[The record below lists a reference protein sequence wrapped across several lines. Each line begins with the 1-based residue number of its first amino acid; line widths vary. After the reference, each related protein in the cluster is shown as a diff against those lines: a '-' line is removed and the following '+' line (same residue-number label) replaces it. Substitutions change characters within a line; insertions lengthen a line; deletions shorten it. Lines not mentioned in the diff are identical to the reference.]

1 MQIKNKNTGFIGGL
15 LIAVGAIL
23 CLLLIGYIAQRLDDA
38 YYTGTYVGQN
48 NTNTTTNTTDTENTE
63 EDTIDVK
70 CGIIVDSPVENSVTY
85 SPLSVSGYVSG
96 CDWDPV
102 AGSIGTVSL
111 YDSGEGG
118 QVSSTIPLSVLTT
131 SGGKTYFSATVS
143 YPDTTSNLAGYL
155 YFEHVDG
162 VEAYSLPIKY

>member
-15 LIAVGAIL
+15 LIVVGAIL
-23 CLLLIGYIAQRLDDA
+23 CLLLIGYIAQRLDDT

-48 NTNTTTNTTDTENTE
+48 TTNTVTQTDNTSNTE
-63 EDTIDVK
+63 GDVIDVK
-70 CGIIVDSPVENSVTY
+70 CGIIVDTPVENAVTY

-96 CDWDPV
+96 CEWDPV

-118 QVSSTIPLSVLTT
+118 KVSGTIPLSVLTT

-143 YPDTTSNLAGYL
+143 YPDTTSNLSGYL
-155 YFEHVDG
+155 YPGIASPFQV
-162 VEAYSLPIKY
+162 